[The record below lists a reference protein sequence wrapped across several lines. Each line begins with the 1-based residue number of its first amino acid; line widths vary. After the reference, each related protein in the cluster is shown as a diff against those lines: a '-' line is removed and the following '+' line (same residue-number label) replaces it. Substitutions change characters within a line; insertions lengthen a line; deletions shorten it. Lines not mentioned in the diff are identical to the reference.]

1 MCCSYTTCILCIKQS
16 PDFSSVYLLR
26 RKRIQSQI
34 YQGNWCK
41 LETWLHKLEWC
52 RNNTAKK
59 PEEQLQQLPVSTQ
72 MKQVTPKATQ
82 RLTRKEP
89 LFPKQQEDVP
99 LGAPST
105 SVKAHSEQRADLENE
120 RRELKKYIY
129 KPTKTPGE
137 RENCTSR
144 NITNVMPLCQGALQR
159 ALSMNYVGC

>member
-1 MCCSYTTCILCIKQS
+1 MCCSYTICILCIKQS

-26 RKRIQSQI
+26 CKRIQSQT

-52 RNNTAKK
+52 RSGTAKK

-99 LGAPST
+99 LSYPLHLCKGTHWAMCRFRKWEKGS
-105 SVKAHSEQRADLENE
+105 
-120 RRELKKYIY
+120 LKKNYMNQQ
-129 KPTKTPGE
+129 KLQRKGKTAPVG
-137 RENCTSR
+137 TF
-144 NITNVMPLCQGALQR
+144 VQPLCQGALQR
-159 ALSMNYVGC
+159 AFSMNYVGC